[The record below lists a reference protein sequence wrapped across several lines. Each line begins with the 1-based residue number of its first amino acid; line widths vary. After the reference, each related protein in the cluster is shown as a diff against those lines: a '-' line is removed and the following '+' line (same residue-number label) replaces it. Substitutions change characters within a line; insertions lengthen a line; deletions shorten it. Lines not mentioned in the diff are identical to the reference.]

1 MLGRIVA
8 PFGVNGWLK
17 VHPFGDDPL
26 SWRTM
31 PTLWISPRDDAQGID
46 DWTPCKARGIRAQ
59 GKSIVLALDGVLDRT
74 AAEGISGW
82 YLAAPRDALPKPA
95 KDEYYWAD
103 LVGLEV
109 VNTAGIALGTVENLL
124 ETGAHAVLVVRA
136 GETERLIPFV
146 SAYVLDVIPHSRQ
159 IQVSWEADW

>member
-31 PTLWISPRDDAQGID
+31 PTLWISPRDDAQGTS

-59 GKSIVLALDGVLDRT
+59 GKSIVLALDGFLDRT

-82 YLAAPRDALPKPA
+82 YVAAPRDALPKPA

-109 VNTAGIALGTVENLL
+109 VNTAGIALGSVENLL

>member
-26 SWRTM
+26 SWRIM